1 MAACLVATQQMDL
14 SYTNDSSRIARFK
27 RELRNPSMITVIL
40 MVLVAATVVL
50 APFAPGWVSTT
61 RESFDAMAEQRERNE
76 AGISSIGAIVP
87 SQIAP
92 WMAVQARTMIAAEGP
107 LEWKAVSFERG
118 PCDAGNLSQLPV
130 SKYSNAIA
138 QACSSFDEIQQRYSG
153 DCFIASDCNV
163 PEVAIAE
170 IMQTMNIVWD
180 EFSDA
185 GFVLPYTE
193 VEQQVFP

>member
-1 MAACLVATQQMDL
+1 MDL

-40 MVLVAATVVL
+40 MVLVATTVVL
-50 APFAPGWVSTT
+50 APFAPGWLSTT
-61 RESFDAMAEQRERNE
+61 RESFGAMAEQRERNE

-87 SQIAP
+87 SRIAP

-107 LEWKAVSFERG
+107 LEWKAVSFRRG
-118 PCDAGNLSQLPV
+118 PFDAGNLSQLPV

-163 PEVAIAE
+163 PEVAITE
-170 IMQTMNIVWD
+170 IMQTMDQVW
-180 EFSDA
+180 EAFSDA

-193 VEQQVFP
+193 VEQQVLP

>member
-1 MAACLVATQQMDL
+1 MDL
-14 SYTNDSSRIARFK
+14 SYKNDSSRIARFK
-27 RELRNPSMITVIL
+27 RELRNPSMVTVIL
-40 MVLVAATVVL
+40 IGLAITTVVL
-50 APFAPGWVSTT
+50 APFAPGWVSTAQH
-61 RESFDAMAEQRERNE
+61 SFEAMSEQDALNE
-76 AGISSIGAIVP
+76 AGLSTIGAVVP

-92 WMAVQARTMIAAEGP
+92 WLATQARTMTEAQGP
-107 LEWKAVSFERG
+107 LEWKAVSFKRG

-163 PEVAIAE
+163 PEVATAE
-170 IMQTMNIVWD
+170 IMQTMDQVW
-180 EFSDA
+180 EAFSDA